1 MSDLGS
7 RWSEVGV
14 KIEALALKL
23 RLHFQQTGNA
33 EQASEPLDR
42 IRDSVTGAFEAAGN
56 AVHDDAVKSDVR
68 DTGRLFLEALS
79 ASFAKAAEHLRES
92 ESAQDT
98 KAADT
103 TPIDDKPAEQDSTAA
118 TESES

>member
-7 RWSEVGV
+7 RWSDVGIR
-14 KIEALALKL
+14 IEALALKL
-23 RLHFQQTGNA
+23 KMHFQQTGHA

-68 DTGRLFLEALS
+68 ETGRLFLEALS
-79 ASFAKAAEHLRES
+79 ASFAAAAEHIREA
-92 ESAQDT
+92 EPAQDT
-98 KAADT
+98 KAAEK
-103 TPIDDKPAEQDSTAA
+103 TPIDEKPAQQDTTTA
-118 TESES
+118 TESEI

>member
-1 MSDLGS
+1 MSDLGG
-7 RWSEVGV
+7 RWSDVGE

-23 RLHFQQTGNA
+23 RLHFQQTGHA

-68 DTGRLFLEALS
+68 ETGRLFLEALS
-79 ASFAKAAEHLRES
+79 ASFSAAAERLRET
-92 ESAQDT
+92 ES
-98 KAADT
+98 KGADT
-103 TPIDDKPAEQDSTAA
+103 TPIEDKPAEQDTSTA
-118 TESES
+118 TESEI